1 MKGWIIMNINK
12 DKLVE
17 ATIKM
22 LTEENLKYGMY
33 SGLTKGDID
42 VLTSAEQI
50 KDIPL
55 SDKINLIYYCKDGI
69 AKNKHLYIPA
79 RILNNVPEKQQDELR
94 IYKPYN
100 YIHSLSQLVE
110 YPELLSILYSD
121 ETIRNTIKDY
131 AMTSEEPVYAI
142 NKNTNT
148 RGNKSVPSENESDY
162 IKTDDTVEKTNFTS
176 DVTQDDK
183 STISSEPEEQS
194 KQTRTYSASNDL
206 SNTTFGDP
214 TTVFNFIWK
223 KMPSSAKRNLA
234 NIAKDSLDAEEFR
247 QKVISKGNA
256 GIFQMQGGDELAAKL
271 YDALKDYE

>member
-1 MKGWIIMNINK
+1 MNINK
-12 DKLVE
+12 DKLIE

-33 SGLTKGDID
+33 SGLTKGDIN

-50 KDIPL
+50 EDIPL

-69 AKNKHLYIPA
+69 AKNKNLYIPT
-79 RILNNVPEKQQDELR
+79 RIINNIPKEQQEELR

-100 YIHSLSQLVE
+100 YIHSLSQLAE
-110 YPELLSILYSD
+110 HPELLSILYND
-121 ETIRNTIKDY
+121 ETIRNAIKDY
-131 AMTSEEPVYAI
+131 AVTSEEPVYAI
-142 NKNTNT
+142 NKNKDT
-148 RGNKSVPSENESDY
+148 RGNKSVPSEDKSDD
-162 IKTDDTVEKTNFTS
+162 IKTNDTVEKTNSTL

-183 STISSEPEEQS
+183 STISSEPVEQS
-194 KQTRTYSASNDL
+194 KQTRTYSSSNDL

-214 TTVFNFIWK
+214 TTVFNFMWK
-223 KMPSSAKRNLA
+223 KMPGSAKRNLA
-234 NIAKDSLDAEEFR
+234 NIAKDSSDAEEFR